1 MYILLTVLYLVAIT
15 CFIKGF
21 TVLIGKTKRAIR
33 RSGELEYEEFTRLD
47 NNK

>member
-1 MYILLTVLYLVAIT
+1 MQILLIIALAVLALAVLIGYIL
-15 CFIKGF
+15 
-21 TVLIGKTKRAIR
+21 GKTKRAIR

>member
-1 MYILLTVLYLVAIT
+1 MQPLIIISLVVLALAVLI
-15 CFIKGF
+15 GF
-21 TVLIGKTKRAIR
+21 TIGKTKRAIR